1 MEQQSQ
7 YTSDEVLKAD
17 TILKIENDILS
28 SMLKN
33 LNAYVETAESISD
46 RDVIPMMTSSIVMS
60 IKSLGKAFNFDVGSM
75 IVELIN
81 IENKK
86 KMN

>member
-7 YTSDEVLKAD
+7 YTSDEILKAD
-17 TILKIENDILS
+17 TILHIEKDILG

-46 RDVIPMMTSSIVMS
+46 RDVIPIMTSSLVMS
-60 IKSLGKAFNFDVGSM
+60 IKSLEKAFNFDVGAM

-81 IENKK
+81 NENKK
-86 KMN
+86 KLN

>member
-7 YTSDEVLKAD
+7 YTSDEILKAD
-17 TILKIENDILS
+17 TILRIEKDILG

-46 RDVIPMMTSSIVMS
+46 RDIIPIMTSSLVMS
-60 IKSLGKAFNFDVGSM
+60 IKSLEKAFNFDVGSM

-86 KMN
+86 KLN

>member
-60 IKSLGKAFNFDVGSM
+60 IKSLEKAFNFDVGSM

>member
-7 YTSDEVLKAD
+7 YTSDEILKAD
-17 TILKIENDILS
+17 TILRIEKDILG

-46 RDVIPMMTSSIVMS
+46 RDIIPIMISSLVRS
-60 IKSLGKAFNFDVGSM
+60 IKSLEKAFNFDVGSM

-86 KMN
+86 KLN

>member
-7 YTSDEVLKAD
+7 YTSDEIVKAD
-17 TILKIENDILS
+17 TILQIEKDILS
-28 SMLKN
+28 SILKN
-33 LNAYVETAESISD
+33 LNVYVETAESISD
-46 RDVIPMMTSSIVMS
+46 RDVIPIMTSSIVMS
-60 IKSLGKAFNFDVGSM
+60 IKSLEKAFNFDVGSM

-86 KMN
+86 KLN